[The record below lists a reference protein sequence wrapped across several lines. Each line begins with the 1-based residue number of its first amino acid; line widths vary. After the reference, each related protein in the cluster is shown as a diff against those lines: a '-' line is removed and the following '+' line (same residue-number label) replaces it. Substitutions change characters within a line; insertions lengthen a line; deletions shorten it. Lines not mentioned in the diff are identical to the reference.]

1 MKEEIKVPSV
11 GESITTGTLAA
22 WLRQDGELVKEGEKL
37 FELET
42 DKALIEVPCPGTGV
56 LKIEVPEGTDVEISQ
71 TVATLDKDASATA
84 AVPQPEAPVKESQTP
99 GTPPLSPAVRRV
111 VAEHDLDPQAI
122 SGTGKAGR
130 ITKADALHAAEQ
142 LSPAEPAP
150 TTTKPDTAPPVVAD
164 PPKSPASPAL
174 PAMSPSGPAP
184 GERRTERVPMTKIR
198 QRTAERLVQAKQNTA
213 YLTTFNEIDM
223 HQVVAIRSQYKDT
236 FQKDHG
242 IKIGFMSF
250 FVKACCQALKAFP
263 AVNAQI
269 EDNDIVYHHY
279 YDIGV
284 AMSLERGLIVPV
296 VRQADTLHFAEIEAR
311 IASLAQRARDKKLM
325 PDELAGGTFTI
336 TNGGIFGSLLS
347 TPIPSY
353 PQCAI
358 LGMHTIKKRAV
369 VVDDQIVVRPMMY
382 VALTYDHRVIDGR
395 DAVGFLAKVRDYI
408 EEPEKLLLEL

>member
-1 MKEEIKVPSV
+1 
-11 GESITTGTLAA
+11 
-22 WLRQDGELVKEGEKL
+22 
-37 FELET
+37 
-42 DKALIEVPCPGTGV
+42 
-56 LKIEVPEGTDVEISQ
+56 
-71 TVATLDKDASATA
+71 
-84 AVPQPEAPVKESQTP
+84 
-99 GTPPLSPAVRRV
+99 
-111 VAEHDLDPQAI
+111 
-122 SGTGKAGR
+122 
-130 ITKADALHAAEQ
+130 
-142 LSPAEPAP
+142 
-150 TTTKPDTAPPVVAD
+150 
-164 PPKSPASPAL
+164 
-174 PAMSPSGPAP
+174 
-184 GERRTERVPMTKIR
+184 MTKIR
-198 QRTAERLVQAKQNTA
+198 RRTAERLVQAKQNTA

-223 HQVVAIRSQYKDT
+223 HQVVAIRTQYKET

-284 AMSLERGLIVPV
+284 AMSLDRGLIVPI
-296 VRQADTLHFAEIEAR
+296 VRQADGLHFAEIEAR
-311 IASLAQRARDKKLM
+311 IATLAQRARDKKLL
-325 PDELAGGTFTI
+325 PDELTGGTFTI

-358 LGMHTIKKRAV
+358 LGMHAIKKRAV
-369 VVDDQIVVRPMMY
+369 VIGDQIVIRPMMY

-395 DAVGFLAKVRDYI
+395 EAVGFLAKVKDFI

>member
-56 LKIEVPEGTDVEISQ
+56 LKIEVPEGTDVEIDQ
-71 TVATLDKDASATA
+71 TVATLDTEASASA
-84 AVPQPEAPVKESQTP
+84 APAPAAAPVSESPTP
-99 GTPPLSPAVRRV
+99 KTPPLSPAVRRV
-111 VAEHDLDPQAI
+111 VAEHELDPQAI

-142 LSPAEPAP
+142 QTPAAPISTKVTPDTPAP
-150 TTTKPDTAPPVVAD
+150 VVSA
-164 PPKSPASPAL
+164 PPKSPAAPAA
-174 PAMSPSGPAP
+174 PAMSPSGSAP
-184 GERRTERVPMTKIR
+184 GERRTERVPMSKIR

-223 HQVVAIRSQYKDT
+223 HQVMAIRSQYKDS

-269 EDNDIVYHHY
+269 EDNEIVYHHY

-311 IASLAQRARDKKLM
+311 IAALAQRARDKKLM

-336 TNGGIFGSLLS
+336 TNGGIFGSLFS

-369 VVDDQIVVRPMMY
+369 VVGDQIVARPMMY

-395 DAVGFLAKVRDYI
+395 DAVGFLAKVKAFI
-408 EEPEKLLLEL
+408 EEPQKLLLEL